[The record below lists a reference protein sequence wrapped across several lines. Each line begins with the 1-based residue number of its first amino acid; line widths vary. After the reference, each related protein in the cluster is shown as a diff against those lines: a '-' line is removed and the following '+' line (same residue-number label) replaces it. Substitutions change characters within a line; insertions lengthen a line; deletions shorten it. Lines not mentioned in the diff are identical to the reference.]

1 MMRELEMLF
10 AEREISFD
18 AKQNW
23 INCFPHIINIV
34 AQHVIKKV
42 SNSIAADADDAFVFK
57 AQNPD
62 PNCIAPETFEDA
74 CASDP
79 LGRIHK
85 IIVAIRASGQCRDEF
100 NSWIKMGT

>member
-1 MMRELEMLF
+1 MMQKLETLF
-10 AEREISFD
+10 AEREIPFD

-42 SNSIAADADDAFVFK
+42 SNLIAADADDAFVFE

-62 PNCIAPETFEDA
+62 PNRIAPETFEDA

-79 LGRIHK
+79 LGRIRK
-85 IIVAIRASGQCRDEF
+85 IIVAIHASGQCRNEF

>member
-1 MMRELEMLF
+1 MMQKLEMLF
-10 AEREISFD
+10 VEREIPFD
-18 AKQNW
+18 AKQNQ

-34 AQHVIKKV
+34 AQHVIKKF
-42 SNSIAADADDAFVFK
+42 SNSIAADANDAFIFE

-79 LGRIHK
+79 LGRICK
-85 IIVAIRASGQCRDEF
+85 IIVAIRASGQRRNEF

>member
-1 MMRELEMLF
+1 MMRKLEMLF
-10 AEREISFD
+10 VECGIFFD
-18 AKQNW
+18 AKQNR
-23 INCFPHIINIV
+23 INCFPHIINII

-42 SNSIAADADDAFVFK
+42 FNSIAADANDAFVFE

-62 PNCIAPETFEDA
+62 PNRIAPETFEDA

-79 LGRIHK
+79 LGQICK
-85 IIVAIRASGQCRDEF
+85 IIVAIHASGQCRDEF

>member
-1 MMRELEMLF
+1 MMQKLEMLF
-10 AEREISFD
+10 AEHEIPFD
-18 AKQNW
+18 AKQNR

-34 AQHVIKKV
+34 AQHVIKKI
-42 SNSIAADADDAFVFK
+42 SNSIAADADDAFVFE

-62 PNCIAPETFEDA
+62 PNRIAPETFEDA

-79 LGRIHK
+79 LGQIRK
-85 IIVAIRASGQCRDEF
+85 IIVAICASGQRHDEF